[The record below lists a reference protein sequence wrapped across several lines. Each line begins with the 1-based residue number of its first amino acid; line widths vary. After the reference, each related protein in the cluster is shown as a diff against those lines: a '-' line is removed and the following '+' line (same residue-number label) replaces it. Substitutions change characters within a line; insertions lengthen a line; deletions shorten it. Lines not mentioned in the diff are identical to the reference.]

1 MQKRRL
7 TLLTALT
14 LSLLLHFVFVA
25 GSEIALPDFYSP
37 PDEVLET
44 KKPGTV
50 QKVSLLKPPP
60 RPVSK
65 PPSGMQ
71 FVQPAA
77 RKKPKAAQQKE
88 AEKAEPLPAAEPASD
103 AEEVLA
109 DAPKETVAEEE
120 VITAKAATPE
130 PPPAFP
136 IQVNAVLEARFNGFS
151 ATLRQNWLM
160 EGFRYAI
167 TTRGKRFGFSA
178 ELNSEGSIN
187 PEGGLSPESYQLI
200 LNSKIKSSCRYG
212 NGEVRYG
219 RINKE
224 KTAPLPVTPQDMAS
238 LPFHVATT
246 FNGQAQSIF
255 VCTGNNVYQVR
266 LTALAEEKIKL
277 PAGTLRTLHLAGE
290 RFDDSL
296 GQVVRGYEVWLA
308 LDYLNYPV
316 KFIGHTSN
324 GDRIEFRVKTLE
336 LEGEMVL
343 GEHGDAT
350 EDEDT
355 QTEIPEWVHERGKRE
370 GLNNP

>member
-65 PPSGMQ
+65 APSGMQ
-71 FVQPAA
+71 FVQQAA
-77 RKKPKAAQQKE
+77 RKKPKVTPKKE
-88 AEKAEPLPAAEPASD
+88 AETPEPVHEPEPASAA
-103 AEEVLA
+103 AETLV
-109 DAPKETVAEEE
+109 DAPEETVAEEE
-120 VITAKAATPE
+120 VIASEAAKPE

-136 IQVNAVLEARFNGFS
+136 IQVNAVLETRFNGFS
-151 ATLRQNWLM
+151 ATLKQNWVM
-160 EGFRYAI
+160 EGYRYAI
-167 TTRGKRFGFSA
+167 TTRGKKFGFSA

-187 PEGGLSPESYQLI
+187 PEGGLSPENYQLR
-200 LNSKIKSSCRYG
+200 LNDKVKSSCSYS
-212 NGEVRYG
+212 NGEIRYG
-219 RINKE
+219 RINKL

-246 FNGQAQSIF
+246 FNGQPQSLF
-255 VCTGNNVYQVR
+255 VCTGNSVYQVR

-324 GDRIEFRVKTLE
+324 GDRMEFRVKALE
-336 LEGEMVL
+336 LEGQVVL
-343 GEHGDAT
+343 GEIGHEA
-350 EDEDT
+350 EDDDSA
-355 QTEIPEWVHERGKRE
+355 EIPEWVRERGKRE